1 MASQSDRLSGYG
13 PPAPEDRP
21 ADPEAIRREI
31 EQSRAELAG
40 DVDRLADRTSPKRV
54 VRRNVE
60 RLGSRWSNVKESVMG
75 TPRSAGSSMHGVAG
89 TVKDT
94 AGSVKD
100 TAGSAAGTVK
110 DTAGSA
116 AGTVKDAAGTAAD
129 ALRDSPHRVA
139 RQTRGNP
146 LAVGLIAFGA
156 GLVAASLIP
165 ASEAEKQAGQK
176 IADHS
181 EGIVEK
187 AKESLQDV
195 GQDLT
200 DSARESVQQ
209 VKETARD
216 AAQTTA
222 QSTKETAQNTADT
235 VKQS

>member
-21 ADPEAIRREI
+21 TDPDAIRREV
-31 EQSRAELAG
+31 EQTRVELAG

-54 VRRNVE
+54 VRRNVD

-75 TPRSAGSSMHGVAG
+75 TPRSAGSSMHGV
-89 TVKDT
+89 T
-94 AGSVKD
+94 
-100 TAGSAAGTVK
+100 GTVK

-129 ALRDSPHRVA
+129 ALRDSPQRVA

-156 GLVAASLIP
+156 GLVGASLIP

-187 AKESLQDV
+187 AKESLQEV
-195 GQDLT
+195 GQDVT

-222 QSTKETAQNTADT
+222 QSTKETAQSTAGT
-235 VKQS
+235 VKRS

>member
-1 MASQSDRLSGYG
+1 MASQSDRMSGYG
-13 PPAPEDRP
+13 PPSPEDRSS
-21 ADPEAIRREI
+21 DPDAIRREI
-31 EQSRAELAG
+31 EQTRAELAG

-54 VRRNVE
+54 VRRNVD
-60 RLGSRWSNVKESVMG
+60 RLGSRFSNMRESVMG
-75 TPRSAGSSMHGVAG
+75 APRSAGSSVQDAAG
-89 TVKDT
+89 SA

-100 TAGSAAGTVK
+100 VAGSAAG
-110 DTAGSA
+110 S
-116 AGTVKDAAGTAAD
+116 VKDAAGTAAD
-129 ALRDSPHRVA
+129 AVRDTPHRVV

-176 IADHS
+176 LAEHS
-181 EGIVEK
+181 DDLLDKVREPFDEIK
-187 AKESLQDV
+187 QDV
-195 GQDLT
+195 T
-200 DSARESVQQ
+200 DSARESAQQ

-216 AAQTTA
+216 AAQTAA

>member
-31 EQSRAELAG
+31 EQTRAELAG

-54 VRRNVE
+54 VRRNVD

-94 AGSVKD
+94 AGS
-100 TAGSAAGTVK
+100 AAGTVK
-110 DTAGSA
+110 DTASSA

>member
-21 ADPEAIRREI
+21 SDPDAIRREI
-31 EQSRAELAG
+31 ERTRAELAG

-54 VRRNVE
+54 VRRNVD
-60 RLGSRWSNVKESVMG
+60 RLGSRFSNVKESLMG
-75 TPRSAGSSMHGVAG
+75 APRSAGSSVQDAAG
-89 TVKDT
+89 SA

-100 TAGSAAGTVK
+100 AAGSAAG
-110 DTAGSA
+110 S
-116 AGTVKDAAGTAAD
+116 VKDAAGTAAD
-129 ALRDSPHRVA
+129 AVRDTPHKVA

-165 ASEAEKQAGQK
+165 PTEAEKAAGQK
-176 IADHS
+176 LADNS
-181 EGIVEK
+181 EGLVEK
-187 AKESLQDV
+187 AKESLQEVKQDV
-195 GQDLT
+195 T
-200 DSARESVQQ
+200 DSARDSAQQ

-222 QSTKETAQNTADT
+222 QSTKETAQSTKDT
-235 VKQS
+235 VKNS